1 MKILKPGET
10 NVKGFLVEYDSGFIS
25 PNLEYKGKKNLD
37 LIKEHLTPMSFL
49 NEFKSGTN
57 IGKDG
62 SLPDVVIVYA
72 VLQKWGVENK
82 NGRIYPKEILERENK
97 KYQEYIKMG
106 TSLGELNHPES
117 SIIDADRVSHRI
129 TETWW
134 EGKTLMGKLELDT
147 TPGYHK
153 LGVISS
159 VGDKVVNMIRKGWT
173 VGISSRGVG
182 SLKQEGGKNVVQ
194 DDFELICWDI
204 VTSPSTPGSWIST
217 DDGDLKQFTESYSRD
232 NNCNGYTCQWNL
244 VEGSSSITI
253 PSDTIFNVPGTSNR
267 DVKVLDGLNKF
278 LK

>member
-1 MKILKPGET
+1 MGLTINKNNEL
-10 NVKGFLVEYDSGFIS
+10 NVKSILVEYDSGYIS
-25 PNLEYKGKKNLD
+25 PDLTYKGTKNSD
-37 LIKEHLTPMSFL
+37 LIKEHLL
-49 NEFKSGTN
+49 KEFKSGTN

-62 SLPDVVIVYA
+62 SLPDVIFVYA
-72 VLQKWGVENK
+72 VLQKWGIENK
-82 NGRIYPKEILERENK
+82 NGRVYSKEILERENTR
-97 KYQEYIKMG
+97 YQEYIKMG

-117 SIIDADRVSHRI
+117 SIIDADRVSHRVV
-129 TETWW
+129 ETWW

-182 SLKQEGGKNVVQ
+182 SLKQEGGKNMVQ

-204 VTSPSTPGSWIST
+204 VTSPSTPGSWISS
-217 DDGDLKQFTESYSRD
+217 DVSDLKTFTESE
-232 NNCNGYTCQWNL
+232 NKMGCNGYTCQWNL
-244 VEGSSSITI
+244 IEGSSSTITSSNLFI
-253 PSDTIFNVPGTSNR
+253 NTPGTSNR
-267 DVKVLDGLNKF
+267 NEKLLNDLNKF

>member
-1 MKILKPGET
+1 
-10 NVKGFLVEYDSGFIS
+10 
-25 PNLEYKGKKNLD
+25 
-37 LIKEHLTPMSFL
+37 
-49 NEFKSGTN
+49 
-57 IGKDG
+57 
-62 SLPDVVIVYA
+62 
-72 VLQKWGVENK
+72 
-82 NGRIYPKEILERENK
+82 
-97 KYQEYIKMG
+97 MG

-134 EGKTLMGKLELDT
+134 DGKTLMGKLELDT

-153 LGVISS
+153 MGIISS

-204 VTSPSTPGSWIST
+204 VTSPSTPGSWISSEE
-217 DDGDLKQFTESYSRD
+217 GDLKQFTESYIKD
-232 NNCNGYTCQWNL
+232 NGCNGYTCQWNL
-244 VEGSSSITI
+244 MEENEPTEIHFNSI
-253 PSDTIFNVPGTSNR
+253 PTSNN
-267 DVKVLDGLNKF
+267 KILNSLNKF

>member
-1 MKILKPGET
+1 MKIIKPGQTGYGIMIE
-10 NVKGFLVEYDSGFIS
+10 NEGWISSDLSHKGIS
-25 PNLEYKGKKNLD
+25 NSD
-37 LIKEHLTPMSFL
+37 LIQEQLLK
-49 NEFKSGTN
+49 EFKSGSN

-62 SLPDVVIVYA
+62 SLPDKVIVYA

-82 NGRIYPKEILERENK
+82 NGRIYPKEILERENIR
-97 KYQEYIKMG
+97 YQEYIKMG

-134 EGKTLMGKLELDT
+134 EGRTLMGKMELDT

-182 SLKQEGGKNVVQ
+182 SLKTEDGKNVVQ

-204 VTSPSTPGSWIST
+204 VTSPSTPGSWISN
-217 DDGDLKQFTESYSRD
+217 DASDLKPFVESTQIKTNKPLVNETEKK
-232 NNCNGYTCQWNL
+232 
-244 VEGSSSITI
+244 II
-253 PSDTIFNVPGTSNR
+253 
-267 DVKVLDGLNKF
+267 DGLNKF
-278 LK
+278 LL